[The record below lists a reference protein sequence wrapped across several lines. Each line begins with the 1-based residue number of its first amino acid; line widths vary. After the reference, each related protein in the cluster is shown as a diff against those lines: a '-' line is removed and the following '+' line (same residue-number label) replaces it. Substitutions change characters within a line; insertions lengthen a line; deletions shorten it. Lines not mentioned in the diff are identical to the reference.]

1 MEIIVKPLRILIAD
15 DHDLMRRGVKTL
27 IESHTGWEVCG
38 EATTGREA
46 VAKVEELEPDVL
58 ILDISMPDLNGVEA
72 ASCCSGL
79 LPYFFYEFGHVIDF
93 FDRHHMKL
101 GIILFCDRKRQSQR
115 MKGLLRSVICMQDF
129 AEHGLSSALLGFCR

>member
-1 MEIIVKPLRILIAD
+1 MEIIVKLLRILIAD

-72 ASCCSGL
+72 ARRVRKTSANT
-79 LPYFFYEFGHVIDF
+79 
-93 FDRHHMKL
+93 K
-101 GIILFCDRKRQSQR
+101 IL
-115 MKGLLRSVICMQDF
+115 I
-129 AEHGLSSALLGFCR
+129 LSIHYSHQLILQIVHPQVN